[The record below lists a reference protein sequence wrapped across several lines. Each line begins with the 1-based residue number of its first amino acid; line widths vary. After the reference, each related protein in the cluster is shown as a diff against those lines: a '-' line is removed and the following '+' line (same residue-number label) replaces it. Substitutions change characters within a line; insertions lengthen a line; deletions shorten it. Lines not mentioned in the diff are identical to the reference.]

1 MTNMVEPS
9 TMNCRQWRH
18 ARRPYVAVRVRSLR
32 TSITAILHF
41 ALHFRRAHHRHR
53 VRSLIHPG
61 HDQKEFRRAGV
72 LTKRDAQANTFEAA
86 FDLTIAR
93 TDAPRNLGTAPL
105 AASDEWGDQVATPD
119 QLKIKLATGDVS
131 SAPISDHQMSLVE
144 LARSMTAV
152 AGDRIA
158 LLDHARPMTTEHD
171 AAVYLRQAAER
182 LRQLR
187 RRRSNLLIKK

>member
-1 MTNMVEPS
+1 LP
-9 TMNCRQWRH
+9 
-18 ARRPYVAVRVRSLR
+18 PVATPPDDHTSQFAFDRYGLRVP
-32 TSITAILHF
+32 AILI
-41 ALHFRRAHHRHR
+41 
-53 VRSLIHPG
+53 SPYIS
-61 HDQKEFRRAGV
+61 AGRIIDTV
-72 LTKRDAQANTFEAA
+72 FDHSSIPAMIKKNFGLPEYLTKRDAQANTFEAA